1 VEVFAVENMYD
12 LLVATGHTDER
23 GNFSVQLNGGKEY
36 IIVVRHS
43 YGGRLVIGVAKVY
56 LPPSS
61 CVAIEMR
68 LHKYG

>member
-1 VEVFAVENMYD
+1 MKSANK
-12 LLVATGHTDER
+12 R

-43 YGGRLVIGVAKVY
+43 YGGRPVIGVAKVY
-56 LPPSS
+56 LPPNS